1 MSRSGSSWPS
11 RPRRS
16 IHSSRCCCGSCRWC
30 SWCSRS
36 TCHSPWSST
45 GSPPTSGAWASS
57 GCCCATHPRLRARR
71 LRRRPRPPRPLSPT
85 MAARVARVL
94 PDSVCSAVRRR
105 APRPPSS
112 RLRATPR
119 MAATAR
125 PPGRGREARAR
136 NRVAARRL
144 AVTRGA
150 RRDPHRPGGP
160 ALETGENPAP
170 VGAPPER
177 ARRVASSAEASARTV
192 AAAVEA
198 AAATL
203 GLRPD
208 QVEVEVLKQPVPS
221 TFGKIGEAAVVRVTQ
236 STAAAEPIE
245 STVAVDTEL
254 AGDFVEGLLDALD
267 VDGDIT
273 TWVDVA
279 GGHVDIEGP
288 KLEFLVG
295 MEGEILSALQ
305 ELTRLAVLRQT
316 QRWVRITVDVNG
328 FKVRRREEIAAIAK
342 GTAERVAASRQDEEL
357 EPMTAFERKIV
368 HDVIAEI
375 PGAQSDSIGEEPNRR
390 VMVRP
395 A

>member
-1 MSRSGSSWPS
+1 MAGAGRGLA
-11 RPRRS
+11 
-16 IHSSRCCCGSCRWC
+16 HS
-30 SWCSRS
+30 
-36 TCHSPWSST
+36 
-45 GSPPTSGAWASS
+45 ASS
-57 GCCCATHPRLRARR
+57 VG
-71 LRRRPRPPRPLSPT
+71 RRRHLLRQS
-85 MAARVARVL
+85 
-94 PDSVCSAVRRR
+94 R
-105 APRPPSS
+105 A
-112 RLRATPR
+112 RATPR
-119 MAATAR
+119 TAAEA
-125 PPGRGREARAR
+125 PEAPLARAR
-136 NRVAARRL
+136 ARRHEANR
-144 AVTRGA
+144 AVVPLPRA
-150 RRDPHRPGGP
+150 VVPARVVRRDPHRPGG
-160 ALETGENPAP
+160 LGLG
-170 VGAPPER
+170 VGASPVPVVALPER
-177 ARRVASSAEASARTV
+177 ASRVASSAEASARTV

-245 STVAVDTEL
+245 STVAVGAQPVAAVVGGEAEQSTPTAVDRPASRGSASRRHPEVTDPDAVAADTEL